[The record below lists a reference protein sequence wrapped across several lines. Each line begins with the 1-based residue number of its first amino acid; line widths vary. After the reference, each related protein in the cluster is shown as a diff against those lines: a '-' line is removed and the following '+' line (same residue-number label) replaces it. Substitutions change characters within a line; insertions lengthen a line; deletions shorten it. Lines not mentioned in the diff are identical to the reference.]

1 MCGLAG
7 LARLHGRPLDDAA
20 DETLDRMARSV
31 AHRGPDETVVRR
43 DGPVGLAFTRLSLV
57 DPEGG
62 GQPLESTDGSAVLIA
77 NGEVYNHRALAASLP
92 AHVRMRTRSDCE
104 VLVHLYRER
113 GLRFFDDVHG
123 MVSIVIWDRRE
134 QRLLLVRDRFAIKPL
149 FWVRIGDQVAFSS
162 EIKALL
168 GVPGCPRALD
178 WGQALSDQALSGQP
192 VFTDEPPV
200 SWFTGI
206 EQVPAGTIVE
216 IDLRTGAARSHR
228 YWSLDIGGA
237 GQDAPSDEEYARRY
251 GELLAESVQDCLM
264 ADVEIGLF
272 LSGGVDSAAVAAL
285 AARAGAGLHTFTA
298 LSGATALN
306 GDAEYAHLTARGLGL
321 PNHQV
326 VFDARRVPSV
336 AEWERLLWLLE
347 MPQCGPE
354 QFYKFELHRYV
365 KAVRPGIKAMLLGAA
380 ADEYAGGY
388 TAMFSGGAGWPGF
401 LAAARGLGRARD
413 LRRRPGLAAWWDGTQ
428 PALLTDAVVDA
439 FAGPTEDPYE
449 AFVRWKA
456 RDVVQYNC
464 WHEDRTAGG
473 NGIEAR
479 VPFLDHRL
487 VELSASVPPARR
499 ERLLWD
505 KRIVRDAVRDVLPAV
520 IAEREKVPFFHG
532 EGVRYAHRTFIAMLA
547 QDGAELVERACA
559 SPTGQLFLDRD
570 AMLGHLAQLRR
581 DPAAGHV
588 ETLLRLVN
596 LGLLDAMVADLPP
609 PPVTTRFATVPAA
622 RPVADWTAERAEILE
637 LTLPRVPVGPAD
649 VPRLGDGVELL
660 APVAEEDGAV
670 CYVAVDG
677 QIEYVVTAEDDA
689 AWLRFL
695 RGVDGRRSVAKLLAD
710 SGDELDDVRE
720 VLLDAVEYGVLA
732 LAGTARPVPGP
743 EG

>member
-7 LARLHGRPLDDAA
+7 LARLHGRPLDESADAVLA
-20 DETLDRMARSV
+20 GMARSV

-62 GQPLESTDGSAVLIA
+62 GQPLESADGSAVLIA
-77 NGEVYNHRALAASLP
+77 NGEVYNHRALAATLP
-92 AHVRMRTRSDCE
+92 PDVRLRTGSDCE

-123 MVSIVIWDRRE
+123 MVSIVIWDKRE

-149 FWVRIGDQVAFSS
+149 YWTRIGDRIAFGS

-178 WGQALSDQALSGQP
+178 WGRTLSDQALTGQP
-192 VFTDEPPV
+192 VFEDARPT
-200 SWFTGI
+200 SWFAGI
-206 EQVPAGTIVE
+206 EQVPAGTIVD
-216 IDLRTGAARSHR
+216 IDLRTGEAREHR

-237 GQDAPSDEEYARRY
+237 GAGAPSDEDYVRRY
-251 GELLAESVQDCLM
+251 AELLAESVQDCLM

-306 GDAEYAHLTARGLGL
+306 GDAEHAHLAAGQLGL

-326 VFDARRVPSV
+326 VFEAGRVPSV
-336 AEWERLLWLLE
+336 TEWERLLWLTE

-388 TAMFSGGAGWPGF
+388 TEMLAGGEGWAGF
-401 LAAARGLGRARD
+401 LAAARGLGRTRD
-413 LRRRPGLAAWWDGTQ
+413 LRRRPGLATWWDGSQ
-428 PALLTDAVVDA
+428 PALLTDAVIEV
-439 FAGPTEDPYE
+439 FAGPTEDPY
-449 AFVRWKA
+449 AGFVRWKA

-487 VELSASVPPARR
+487 VELSASVPPERR

-505 KRIVRDAVRDVLPAV
+505 KRIVREAVRDVLPPV
-520 IAEREKVPFFHG
+520 LAEREKVPFFHG

-547 QDGAELVERACA
+547 QDGAALVERACA
-559 SPTGQLFLDRD
+559 SPNGQRYLDRG
-570 AMLGHLAQLRR
+570 AMLGHLADLQR

-596 LGLLDAMVADLPP
+596 VGLLDAMVADLPA
-609 PPVTTRFATVPAA
+609 PPVTTRFATVPQA
-622 RPVADWTAERAEILE
+622 RPVTDWAAERAEILE
-637 LTLPRVPVGPAD
+637 LTLPRTPVGPAD

-660 APVAEEDGAV
+660 APLAEEDGSV
-670 CYVAVDG
+670 CYVALAG
-677 QIEYVVTAEDDA
+677 TIEYVVSAADDP

-710 SGDELDDVRE
+710 AGDELADVHE
-720 VLLDAVEYGVLA
+720 TLLDAVEYGVLA
-732 LAGTARPVPGP
+732 LAGAGRPAGP

>member
-7 LARLHGRPLDDAA
+7 LARLHGAPLEESADAVLA
-20 DETLDRMARSV
+20 GMARAV

-62 GQPLESTDGSAVLIA
+62 GQPLESADGSAVLIA
-77 NGEVYNHRALAASLP
+77 NGEVYNHRALAATLP
-92 AHVRMRTRSDCE
+92 PDVRLRTGSDCE

-149 FWVRIGDQVAFSS
+149 YWARIGDRIAFSS
-162 EIKALL
+162 EMKALL

-178 WGQALSDQALSGQP
+178 WGLALSDQALTSEA
-192 VFTDEPPV
+192 VTEPGRPT

-206 EQVPAGTIVE
+206 EQVPAGTIVD
-216 IDLRTGAARSHR
+216 IDLRTGEAREHR

-237 GQDAPSDEEYARRY
+237 GSDGAAAPSDEEYVRRY
-251 GELLAESVQDCLM
+251 AELLDESVRDCLM

-285 AARAGAGLHTFTA
+285 AARAGANLHTFTA

-306 GDAEYAHLTARGLGL
+306 GDAEHAHLAAGQLGL

-326 VFDARRVPSV
+326 LFDARRVPSV
-336 AEWERLLWLLE
+336 TEWERLLWLTE

-354 QFYKFELHRYV
+354 QFYKFELHRYA
-365 KAVRPGIKAMLLGAA
+365 KAVRPGVKAMLLGAA

-388 TAMFSGGAGWPGF
+388 TELMALGGGWPGF
-401 LAAARGLGRARD
+401 LEVAGRLARTRA
-413 LRRRPGLAAWWDGTQ
+413 LRRRPGLATWWDGSQ

-439 FAGPTEDPYE
+439 FAEPPGDPYA

-456 RDVVQYNC
+456 RDIVQYNC

-487 VELSASVPPARR
+487 VELAASVPPERR

-505 KRIVRDAVRDVLPAV
+505 KRMVREAVRDVLPPV
-520 IAEREKVPFFHG
+520 LAEREKVPFFHG

-559 SPTGQLFLDRD
+559 SPNGQRFLDRG
-570 AMLGHLAQLRR
+570 AMLGHLADLQR

-596 LGLLDAMVADLPP
+596 LGLLDAMLTDLPA
-609 PPVTTRFATVPAA
+609 PPVTTEFATVPQA
-622 RPVADWTAERAEILE
+622 RPVTDWAAERAEILE
-637 LTLPRVPVGPAD
+637 LTLPRRPVGPAD
-649 VPRLGDGVELL
+649 VPRLADGVELL
-660 APVAEEDGAV
+660 APLAEETGEIV
-670 CYVAVDG
+670 YVAVNG
-677 QIEYVVTAEDDA
+677 QIEYVVAAAEDP

-710 SGDELDDVRE
+710 SGDELADVRD
-720 VLLDAVEYGVLA
+720 VLLDAVEYGILDLA
-732 LAGTARPVPGP
+732 DPAPA

>member
-7 LARLHGRPLDDAA
+7 LARLHGAPLEESADAVL
-20 DETLDRMARSV
+20 TGMARSV

-62 GQPLESTDGSAVLIA
+62 GQPLESADGSAVLIA
-77 NGEVYNHRALAASLP
+77 NGEVYNHRALAATLP
-92 AHVRMRTRSDCE
+92 PDVRLRTGSDCE

-149 FWVRIGDQVAFSS
+149 YWVRLGDRIAFSS

-168 GVPGCPRALD
+168 GVPGCPRELD
-178 WGQALSDQALSGQP
+178 WGRALSDQALTGEAVLEEGRP
-192 VFTDEPPV
+192 T

-206 EQVPAGTIVE
+206 EQVPAGTIVD
-216 IDLRTGAARSHR
+216 IDLRTGDAREHR
-228 YWSLDIGGA
+228 YWALDVGGA
-237 GQDAPSDEEYARRY
+237 GRDGAAPSDEEYVRRY
-251 GELLAESVQDCLM
+251 AELLDSSVRDCLM

-285 AARAGAGLHTFTA
+285 ATRAGANLHTFTA
-298 LSGATALN
+298 LTGATALN
-306 GDAEYAHLTARGLGL
+306 GDAEHAHLAARQLGL

-326 VFDARRVPSV
+326 LFDARRVPS
-336 AEWERLLWLLE
+336 ATEWERLLWLTE

-354 QFYKFELHRYV
+354 QFYKFELHRYA
-365 KAVRPGIKAMLLGAA
+365 KSVRPGVKAMLLGAA

-388 TAMFSGGAGWPGF
+388 TELMSLGGGWPGF
-401 LAAARGLGRARD
+401 LELARGLARTRA
-413 LRRRPGLAAWWDGTQ
+413 LRGRPGLATWWDGAQ
-428 PALLTDAVVDA
+428 PALLTDAAVEA
-439 FAGPTEDPYE
+439 FAGPMADPY
-449 AFVRWKA
+449 AGFVRWKA

-487 VELSASVPPARR
+487 VELAASVPPERR

-505 KRIVRDAVRDVLPAV
+505 KRIVRDAVRDILPPVL
-520 IAEREKVPFFHG
+520 AEREKVPFFHG
-532 EGVRYAHRTFIAMLA
+532 EGVRYAHRTFVAMLA
-547 QDGAELVERACA
+547 QDGAALVERACA
-559 SPTGQLFLDRD
+559 SPNGQRFLDRD
-570 AMLGHLAQLRR
+570 VMLAHLADLRR

-596 LGLLDAMVADLPP
+596 LGLLDAMLADLPA
-609 PPVTTRFATVPAA
+609 PPVTTEFATVPQA
-622 RPVADWTAERAEILE
+622 RPVADWAAERAGILE
-637 LTLPRVPVGPAD
+637 QTLPRRPVGPAD
-649 VPRLGDGVELL
+649 VPRLADGVELL
-660 APVAEEDGAV
+660 APLAEGAGEV
-670 CYVAVDG
+670 VYVAVAG
-677 QIEYVVTAEDDA
+677 QVEYVVAAAEDP

-710 SGDELDDVRE
+710 AGDELADVRE
-720 VLLDAVEYGVLA
+720 VLLDAVEYGVLD
-732 LAGTARPVPGP
+732 LVDPVPA